1 MNLFRVTVA
10 TENGP
15 FTFFFVSSSSYEAW
29 LEAANR
35 FEQPHPISVVR
46 A

>member
-1 MNLFRVTVA
+1 MSLFRVTVA
-10 TENGP
+10 TETGP
-15 FTFFFVSSSSYEAW
+15 FTFFVVSSSSYEAW

-35 FEQPHPISVVR
+35 FEQPRPISVVL